1 MWVSVTNDSS
11 EEECLAQAIRFER
24 FGGPEVIQYVQ
35 TVAAEPGQGEAL
47 VAHTAIGVN
56 FLDIYHRTGLYPL
69 QLPSGLGTEGAGVVI
84 SVGPGVDNV
93 APGDRVAYTS
103 SVPGSYA
110 TERVLDAR
118 WLVRLPDPISNET
131 GAAMM
136 LKGLTSWYL
145 LHRSYAVQ
153 RGDWIVLHAAAGGV
167 GLIASQW
174 AKLLGARV
182 IGIVGSEEKRKIAL
196 AHGCEHVLLA
206 GPDVPAQVR
215 QITGGGAPVVYDS
228 VGRDTFYQSLDC
240 LRPHGMLVSFGNSS
254 GAVEP
259 FGLQELVK
267 RGSLYVTRPSL
278 FHFIGTR
285 EELEAG
291 AAALFSAVS
300 SGAVEIA
307 IGQRFRLREAEAAHR
322 ALAERRT
329 TGSTILTP

>member
-1 MWVSVTNDSS
+1 VGRGYRRFKEDR
-11 EEECLAQAIRFER
+11 LAHAIRIER
-24 FGGPEVIQYVQ
+24 FGGPEVLQYVE
-35 TVAAEPGQGEAL
+35 TVAAEPGEGEAL
-47 VAHTAIGVN
+47 VAHTVIGVN

-69 QLPSGLGTEGAGVVI
+69 PLPSGLGTEGAGVVI
-84 SVGPGVDNV
+84 AVGSGVSNV

-103 SVPGSYA
+103 PAPGSYA

-118 WLVRLPDPISNET
+118 WLVRLPERISDET

-145 LHRSYAVQ
+145 LHRSYAVR

-167 GLIASQW
+167 GLIAAQW

-182 IGIVGSEEKRKIAL
+182 IGIVGSDEKRTLAL
-196 AHGCEHVLLA
+196 AHGCEHALLA
-206 GPDVPAQVR
+206 GPDLAARVR
-215 QITGGGAPVVYDS
+215 EITGGGAPVVYDS
-228 VGRDTFYQSLDC
+228 VGRDTFMQSLDC
-240 LRPHGMLVSFGNSS
+240 LRPHGVLVCFGNSS
-254 GAVEP
+254 GQVEP

-278 FHFIGTR
+278 FHFIATR

-291 AAALFSAVS
+291 ASALFSVVA

-307 IGQRFRLREAEAAHR
+307 VGQRFKLRDAEAAHR

-329 TGSTILTP
+329 TGSTVLTP